1 MLVVDLLNGY
11 LLNTLYKNVTINL
24 FNKPTTTTKQLFTL
38 LIKEIMYIYR
48 NGIRNNEHNTMD
60 MKES

>member
-11 LLNTLYKNVTINL
+11 LLNTLYKNVMINL

-48 NGIRNNEHNTMD
+48 NGTRNNEHNTMD
-60 MKES
+60 MKVS

>member
-11 LLNTLYKNVTINL
+11 LLNTLYKNVMINL

-48 NGIRNNEHNTMD
+48 NGISNNEHNTMD
-60 MKES
+60 MKVS